1 MQDAPPAPHSRKAGE
16 ARGTGRASAERQAR
30 GSAPPEPTGPEPER
44 IARHPSRATL
54 RAGLC
59 PSPWTDRQKG
69 SRAQTRPSGTAK
81 PHRRNGGAAPS
92 ARPKRKRRPRRPP
105 HARRKRLRVGRA
117 TPGGVLPRLPAL
129 SRRGPVPCEDA
140 GHLHRAS
147 PSLLRETIW
156 HEPSTQRP
164 HGRDLCP
171 PDRHD

>member
-92 ARPKRKRRPRRPP
+92 ARQAQAPSSPSSPCSP
-105 HARRKRLRVGRA
+105 QAAARGSGRLRAGSCRD
-117 TPGGVLPRLPAL
+117 
-129 SRRGPVPCEDA
+129 SRPQSAGACPCEDA

-171 PDRHD
+171 P

>member
-92 ARPKRKRRPRRPP
+92 DPSASAVLAVLPML
-105 HARRKRLRVGRA
+105 AASGCAWVRA
-117 TPGGVLPRLPAL
+117 TPGGVLPRLPRPQSA
-129 SRRGPVPCEDA
+129 GACPCEDA

-171 PDRHD
+171 P